1 MEDVCRLVDAMDKYI
16 DSDGSQE
23 YECGACAGRARACA
37 ACGVLGA
44 RDLTRAVRE
53 AHATLGARAADDAR
67 SDCEHFP
74 FRSPT
79 LCAALAAAPVT
90 DIPCPCV
97 CCTDGADVAGIGAV
111 GCRTA
116 ECCRRH
122 QTAAAR
128 VAALTQDPRDEDEA
142 DDEADA
148 LAGAIPAGAAAAAA
162 PGVRP
167 LPYFGGSPRGS
178 PVGSDGSRDLSPEPM
193 GMLGLSK
200 RDWEAD
206 PTLCGGVCRSTP
218 RAICWDCL
226 TGRRLVCVPACR
238 SPTADRRP
246 PTAVRRQ
253 PRPICPPAG
262 QPACLPACPP
272 PAAVVGGGLCVVS
285 AGSRGWMVVAM
296 GVWGGARGGGLGCGG
311 GRVSGAGASSVVS
324 GTGLVSA

>member
-1 MEDVCRLVDAMDKYI
+1 MAKKRKGRRARRAKEAKRRATANELWAADGAAPAAAAAAAAPAAAAPAPPPAPTPPSAPASVVQAGDARAQRRRRRSETAHPRGGANSKRARVVRDAGADAVALWDVACTLEDVCRLVDAMDKYI

-74 FRSPT
+74 FRSPA

-142 DDEADA
+142 DVEADA

-167 LPYFGGSPRGS
+167 LP
-178 PVGSDGSRDLSPEPM
+178 
-193 GMLGLSK
+193 
-200 RDWEAD
+200 W
-206 PTLCGGVCRSTP
+206 
-218 RAICWDCL
+218 
-226 TGRRLVCVPACR
+226 
-238 SPTADRRP
+238 
-246 PTAVRRQ
+246 
-253 PRPICPPAG
+253 
-262 QPACLPACPP
+262 
-272 PAAVVGGGLCVVS
+272 
-285 AGSRGWMVVAM
+285 
-296 GVWGGARGGGLGCGG
+296 
-311 GRVSGAGASSVVS
+311 VSGR
-324 GTGLVSA
+324 GLAAL